1 MEPVQAPVK
10 LHVVVPS
17 AAQLM
22 LTGPDPVLQ
31 VTIVPLG
38 LAIACWMAPLHALT
52 TLVTCAAAGVPPNPN
67 SNVMARPKTATA
79 VSKQSPNRRAD
90 LQSIL
95 APAKNSL
102 TN

>member
-1 MEPVQAPVK
+1 VQVM
-10 LHVVVPS
+10 VRSVE
-17 AAQLM
+17 QLM
-22 LTGPDPVLQ
+22 LTGPDPGLQ
-31 VTIVPLG
+31 VVVVP
-38 LAIACWMAPLHALT
+38 LAIACWMALMHPLAP
-52 TLVTCAAAGVPPNPN
+52 VTCAAAGVPPNPN

-79 VSKQSPNRRAD
+79 VSKQNRNRRAD

>member
-10 LHVVVPS
+10 VHFLFFE
-17 AAQLM
+17 QLM
-22 LTGPDPVLQ
+22 LTAPDPGLQ
-31 VTIVPLG
+31 VVVVP
-38 LAIACWMAPLHALT
+38 LAIAWWMALMHPLAP
-52 TLVTCAAAGVPPNPN
+52 VTCAAAGVPQNPN

-79 VSKQSPNRRAD
+79 VSKQNRKRRAD